1 MEAGLGIGGL
11 AIGKDEVATSAF
23 DLFSPI
29 EIEHSIEKS
38 SKIIVRPI
46 ANTTSRG
53 PFKFVFPADPEKWTD
68 CESLRLSGKVSL
80 HYKDDNGMIQNFKA
94 NLNEISTVNNFF
106 QSLFSSI
113 TCTLNGVEISDPSG
127 NWYPYKSYLETL
139 LSYSKATKNGRL
151 LSNCYFEDT
160 SRHYDS
166 IGTADA
172 AGKTLAQSNNDGY
185 KHRKDFFA
193 NSKKRFFNIP
203 LHIDICTL
211 RKYLPPN
218 IKLEIEFHRSAD
230 YFSLLSP
237 YAQDKCSISLEDLAL
252 TVIKYTPTAPIKN
265 YYKNQLVKFK
275 KQILP
280 IDRSLIRT
288 YT

>member
-1 MEAGLGIGGL
+1 M
-11 AIGKDEVATSAF
+11 V
-23 DLFSPI
+23 
-29 EIEHSIEKS
+29 
-38 SKIIVRPI
+38 
-46 ANTTSRG
+46 
-53 PFKFVFPADPEKWTD
+53 
-68 CESLRLSGKVSL
+68 
-80 HYKDDNGMIQNFKA
+80 QNFKA
-94 NLNEISTVNNFF
+94 NLDEISTVNNFF

-139 LSYSKATKNGRL
+139 LSFSKATKNGRL

-160 SRHYDS
+160 PRQYDS
-166 IGTADA
+166 IGTVDA
-172 AGKTLAQSNNDGY
+172 AGKTLTQSINDGY
-185 KHRKDFFA
+185 KLRKDYFL

-203 LHIDICTL
+203 LHIDITTL

-218 IKLEIEFHRSAD
+218 IKLEIEFHRSPD

-237 YAQDKCSISLEDLAL
+237 YDQDKCSISIEDLTL
-252 TVIKYTPTAPIKN
+252 SVIKYSPTTPIRN
-265 YYKNQLVKFK
+265 YYKNQLSKFK